1 MSSSYESAKRVA
13 LGLVKEQAAQSGDD
27 LWSISLGDSFSLR
40 TEMPFQFFERGFEP
54 PDEQTA
60 QKAALMLYEGEFA
73 ADQKGAQKRFDALKQ
88 ALAASDERRLS
99 KLLAEAPLS
108 EWFSLIFLDGDRVKD
123 ELVPLLE
130 KSGAPCRAA
139 MSAALDRALEQL
151 VDFKGLL
158 ETLKTYC

>member
-1 MSSSYESAKRVA
+1 
-13 LGLVKEQAAQSGDD
+13 
-27 LWSISLGDSFSLR
+27 
-40 TEMPFQFFERGFEP
+40 
-54 PDEQTA
+54 
-60 QKAALMLYEGEFA
+60 MLYEGEFA